1 MLQRRK
7 RFFANDAD
15 DEVPNS
21 QDTRLANKRRRGN
34 KGKDP
39 EPIQRE
45 DIQQDELDTYLVEP
59 VVNSKAYLN
68 DPIAWWRDIGAK
80 RFPKL
85 SYMAVNFLTIP
96 SAAAETERQFSSVGQ
111 MVSARRSCLQRHVIG
126 ASQCIRSW
134 SKAGVYKAELPLELL
149 DRASSTALQS
159 DIARELTRWA
169 QRS

>member
-1 MLQRRK
+1 MEK
-7 RFFANDAD
+7 RFLTTVTKKF
-15 DEVPNS
+15 V
-21 QDTRLANKRRRGN
+21 N

-39 EPIQRE
+39 KPIQRE
-45 DIQQDELDTYLVEP
+45 DIQQDELNT
-59 VVNSKAYLN
+59 YLN

-126 ASQCIRSW
+126 ASQC
-134 SKAGVYKAELPLELL
+134 
-149 DRASSTALQS
+149 ST
-159 DIARELTRWA
+159 
-169 QRS
+169 